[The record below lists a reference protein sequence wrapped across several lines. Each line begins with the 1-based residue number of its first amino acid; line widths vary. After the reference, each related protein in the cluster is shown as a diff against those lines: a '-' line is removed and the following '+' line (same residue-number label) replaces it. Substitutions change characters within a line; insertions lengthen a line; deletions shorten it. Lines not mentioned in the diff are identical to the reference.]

1 MALNNGGGL
10 AVSRGVMEQGKHGV
24 MVESKFQQNPVQM
37 VQSKFKEVEI
47 GFKQLESGFKSWLAK
62 QSLPVEAAVVTLT
75 SATQGAA
82 IGAIMGTIT
91 SDISSNIPT
100 PPPHA
105 TSLNP
110 QAMASLQQAQAL
122 GGGPLIQARNFA
134 VMTGVNAGISCVM
147 KRLRGKEDVQSRFCG
162 GGDTMSGGVPGPPKL
177 SPCLIMKHVVHFGN
191 GIATETCYMGLFSFD
206 NSPAPYPFPFSRC
219 FLFVCALEEISSIC
233 IFDPGIM
240 VAAFGS
246 GALFS
251 LVSGMGGPNHATNAV
266 TSGIFFALIQGGL
279 FKIGEKFGKPQV
291 EDVNYNRTRHMLYN
305 LGLQNYEKNFK
316 NGLLTDV
323 TLPLLTDRQML
334 RYEWC
339 FSALRDVKIPPG
351 PRLLIL
357 DHIQRDPE
365 LKRSK

>member
-1 MALNNGGGL
+1 
-10 AVSRGVMEQGKHGV
+10 MEQGKHGV

-147 KRLRGKEDVQSRFCG
+147 KRLRGKEDVQS
-162 GGDTMSGGVPGPPKL
+162 S
-177 SPCLIMKHVVHFGN
+177 
-191 GIATETCYMGLFSFD
+191 
-206 NSPAPYPFPFSRC
+206 
-219 FLFVCALEEISSIC
+219 
-233 IFDPGIM
+233 M

-323 TLPLLTDRQML
+323 TLPLLTD
-334 RYEWC
+334 
-339 FSALRDVKIPPG
+339 SALRDVKIPPG